1 MVRQYS
7 ISEARNNLPSIV
19 KQVEHGPA
27 VELTRKGKAVV
38 VLLSHKEYK
47 RLNPPKPDLW
57 TAIQEWRARHEP
69 LTDAEVEEIF
79 SDIRDRSPGR
89 DLWTAIQEWR
99 EKHNVAELDL
109 DPDEIWGD
117 VRDRS
122 PGRDFRFDD

>member
-7 ISEARNNLPSIV
+7 ISDARNNLPSIV
-19 KQVEHGPA
+19 KQVEYGPA
-27 VELTRKGKAVV
+27 VELTRRGRPVAV
-38 VLLSHKEYK
+38 LISHKEYE
-47 RLNPPKPDLW
+47 RLNPPKP
-57 TAIQEWRARHEP
+57 
-69 LTDAEVEEIF
+69 
-79 SDIRDRSPGR
+79 

>member
-7 ISEARNNLPSIV
+7 ISDARNNLPSIV

-27 VELTRKGKAVV
+27 VELTRRGKPVAV
-38 VLLSHKEYK
+38 LISHREYE
-47 RLNPPKPDLW
+47 RLNLPKPDLW
-57 TAIQEWRARHEP
+57 TAIQEWR
-69 LTDAEVEEIF
+69 
-79 SDIRDRSPGR
+79 
-89 DLWTAIQEWR
+89 
-99 EKHNVAELDL
+99 EKYNVAELDL